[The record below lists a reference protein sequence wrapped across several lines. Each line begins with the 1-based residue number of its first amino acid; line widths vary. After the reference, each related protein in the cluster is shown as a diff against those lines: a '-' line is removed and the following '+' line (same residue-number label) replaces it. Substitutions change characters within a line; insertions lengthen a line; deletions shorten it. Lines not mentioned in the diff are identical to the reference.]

1 MIFFNSVINSMCQP
15 AGVVIT
21 FGVILVE
28 AREREI
34 RRHKGM
40 HCYHERVDYE
50 DEDAFL
56 VCHGPS

>member
-1 MIFFNSVINSMCQP
+1 MCQP